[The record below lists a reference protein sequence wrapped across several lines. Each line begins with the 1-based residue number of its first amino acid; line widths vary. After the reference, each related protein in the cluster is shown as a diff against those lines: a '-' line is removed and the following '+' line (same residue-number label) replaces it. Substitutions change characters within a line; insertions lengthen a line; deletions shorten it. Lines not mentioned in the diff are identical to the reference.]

1 MPERQR
7 YNGQF
12 DSDEYNRR
20 YNRQKYYESL
30 KRQSGYKR
38 GGVYKTD
45 GSGDESEYEYDD
57 EYTPTAASKL
67 VGTFIKQLCAC
78 AILLG
83 AALIMNRSGVGFFEN
98 SMKALGNAVRYDVDF
113 AAIWANISSFAADL
127 LGNI

>member
-30 KRQSGYKR
+30 QRQSGYER

-113 AAIWANISSFAADL
+113 ATIWANISSFAADL

>member
-30 KRQSGYKR
+30 KRQNSYER

-45 GSGDESEYEYDD
+45 GDGSEYEYDD
-57 EYTPTAASKL
+57 EYTPTIASKL
-67 VGTFIKQLCAC
+67 VGTLIKQLCAC

-83 AALIMNRSGVGFFEN
+83 GGAYNEQERSRIF
-98 SMKALGNAVRYDVDF
+98 
-113 AAIWANISSFAADL
+113 
-127 LGNI
+127 

>member
-30 KRQSGYKR
+30 KRQNSYER

-45 GSGDESEYEYDD
+45 GDGSEYEYDD
-57 EYTPTAASKL
+57 EYTPTIASKL
-67 VGTFIKQLCAC
+67 VGTLIKQ
-78 AILLG
+78 

-98 SMKALGNAVRYDVDF
+98 SMKALGSAVRYDVDF

>member
-30 KRQSGYKR
+30 KRQSGYER
-38 GGVYKTD
+38 G
-45 GSGDESEYEYDD
+45 ESEYEYDD